1 MINRKI
7 VATLLVLVISV
18 VVVAQNSTNSP
29 YTRFGYGK
37 LVDAGFAR
45 TNAMGGIGFGF
56 RQKNTINIINPA
68 SYSAIDS
75 TSFLFEFGFSATASR
90 FASSTANSTKLTG
103 NIDFFA
109 MQFPI
114 TKWMGMSAG
123 IVPYSFVGYNFNTK
137 DSTIIPSNND
147 TVFRINNQSF
157 GGNGGISQVY
167 LGMSFNLLK
176 SLSLGINGYY
186 MFGNIFNTRYIEQTF
201 SDNRAN
207 YSTYSTTLLRVNS
220 FNTRFGLQY
229 TQPLRDKRDVLTVG
243 AIYEFQ
249 HKLGSRYVV
258 ETFGVDTI
266 IDTLKNVFELPNT
279 YGLGFTYTLDNRWMF
294 GLDVLYQQFSKA
306 SFQNETN
313 LLRDKLKVS
322 AGLEFVNK
330 PNGNRYIDRIAW
342 RVGSKYSTSYA
353 RVNNHS
359 LSDYAISLGVGFPF
373 RTNKSMLNLHL
384 EYGGFGT
391 TKNNLLQEN
400 YLKLGINLTLNEMW
414 FYKLLLK

>member
-1 MINRKI
+1 MINKKI
-7 VATLLVLVISV
+7 VATLLVLVIST

-56 RQKNTINIINPA
+56 RQKNTINIVNPA
-68 SYSAIDS
+68 SYSVIDS
-75 TSFLFEFGFSATASR
+75 TSFLFEFGFSAMASR

-123 IVPYSFVGYNFNTK
+123 IVPYSFVGYNFSTK
-137 DSTIIPSNND
+137 DSTIIPSTND

-157 GGNGGISQVY
+157 GGSGGISQVY
-167 LGMSFNLLK
+167 LGMSFNLFK
-176 SLSLGINGYY
+176 GLSLGVNGYY
-186 MFGNIFNTRYIEQTF
+186 MFGNILNSRYLEQTF
-201 SDNRAN
+201 SDKRAN
-207 YSTYSTTLLRVNS
+207 YSTHSITHLSVSS

-229 TQPLRDKRDVLTVG
+229 SQPLRDKKDVLTVG

-258 ETFGVDTI
+258 ETFGVDTV
-266 IDTLKNVFELPNT
+266 IDTLRNIFELPNT
-279 YGLGFTYTLDNRWMF
+279 YGLGFTYSLDNRLLF
-294 GLDVLYQQFSKA
+294 SLDALYQQFSKA
-306 SFQNETN
+306 SFRNQTN
-313 LLRDKLKVS
+313 LLRDRFKIA

-330 PNGNRYIDRIAW
+330 PNGSRYIDRMAW
-342 RVGSKYSTSYA
+342 RVGGNYSTSYA
-353 RVNNHS
+353 QVNNHS
-359 LSDYAISLGVGFPF
+359 LSDYAVSLGVGFPF
-373 RTNKSMLNLHL
+373 RTNRSMLNLHL

-391 TKNNLLQEN
+391 TKNSLLQEN
-400 YLKLGINLTLNEMW
+400 YLKIGINLTLNETW